1 MYLASGENYPDAL
14 AAAPVAALVGAPL
27 LLAEKDCVPA
37 STLVELAHLGAT
49 NIVVLGGTNAVSEA
63 AANLTPCAG

>member
-1 MYLASGENYPDAL
+1 MRSDLCVEWA
-14 AAAPVAALVGAPL
+14 L

-49 NIVVLGGTNAVSEA
+49 NIVVLGGTSAVSEA
-63 AANLTPCAG
+63 AADLTPCAG